1 MTAISLQTAYENLNF
16 LEQVSATTSAI
27 YRQIAQEILA
37 DSSISLTWRQAI
49 ADRLNHANQVLGTQV
64 VGNSDDSY

>member
-1 MTAISLQTAYENLNF
+1 MTTISLETVYENLSF
-16 LEQVSATTSAI
+16 LEQVSATSGAI

-37 DSSISLTWRQAI
+37 DPSVSLSWRRAI
-49 ADRLNHANQVLGTQV
+49 ADRLNHANQLLGMQV